1 LRLKSYTIGTNITN
15 KELLGTGG
23 LDRVEAILATMKP
36 FITYLNS
43 VVMPDDESSE
53 ESEGN
58 DDEDSSAEE
67 DTDTP

>member
-1 LRLKSYTIGTNITN
+1 VQLKTLLTNRFVIA
-15 KELLGTGG
+15 EQ
-23 LDRVEAILATMKP
+23 
-36 FITYLNS
+36 ITYLNS